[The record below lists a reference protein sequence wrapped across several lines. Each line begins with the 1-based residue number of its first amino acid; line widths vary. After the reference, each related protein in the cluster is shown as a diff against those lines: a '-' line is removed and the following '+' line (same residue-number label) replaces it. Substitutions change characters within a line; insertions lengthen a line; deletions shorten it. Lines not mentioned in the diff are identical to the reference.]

1 MYRDTINHKPT
12 FAISGTK
19 GSSGLGSV
27 NMEQMDNKTIIFILE
42 HFLDVI
48 PSKVNL
54 PFEMVNAGLH
64 WSRKMSKQIDP
75 LALMLG

>member
-1 MYRDTINHKPT
+1 
-12 FAISGTK
+12 
-19 GSSGLGSV
+19 
-27 NMEQMDNKTIIFILE
+27 MEQMDSKTILFILE
-42 HFLDVI
+42 HFLF
-48 PSKVNL
+48 STGSHL

>member
-1 MYRDTINHKPT
+1 
-12 FAISGTK
+12 
-19 GSSGLGSV
+19 
-27 NMEQMDNKTIIFILE
+27 MEQMDNRTILFILE

-48 PSKVNL
+48 SAKMNL